1 MKYFLILLLSCCIA
15 VSNTNVADAMT
26 VYCKNC
32 SDKFLQAL
40 DRITNVEQLTA
51 LWKEYG
57 ESIQQT
63 AQQIRMVQQNIE
75 QYANMVYNT
84 VTLPTDTM
92 NMMVG
97 DFNRLSGYVERI
109 SARTGEINTMKD
121 LYNEFYSKQSDLRGI
136 IGTTEGTK
144 RYGDMWDR
152 WAGEVDRAAEA
163 TFKLSG
169 NQLADLRDKG
179 ELDAHIRNLLST
191 PEGRMQAIQ
200 AGNKLAA
207 IQIQESQELRAL
219 MATYIQQDMAAAQ
232 KDEKEKQV
240 QEEFTRRFYSPEFL
254 KEPAIMDQTT
264 DYSF

>member
-1 MKYFLILLLSCCIA
+1 MRIIPHFLLSCCLI
-15 VSNTNVADAMT
+15 VATCSPSYATT
-26 VYCKNC
+26 VFCTNC

-40 DRITNVEQLTA
+40 DRVTNVEQLTA

-63 AQQIRMVQQNIE
+63 AQQVRMVQQNIQ

-84 VTLPTDTM
+84 VMLPTDTM

-97 DFNRLSGYVERI
+97 DFNRLSGYVEKI
-109 SARTGEINTMKD
+109 SARTGEISSMKD
-121 LYNEFYSKQSDLRGI
+121 LYREFYSKQSDLRGI
-136 IGTTEGTK
+136 VGTVEGTK

-163 TFKLSG
+163 TFQLSG
-169 NQLADLRDKG
+169 SQLADLRDKG
-179 ELDAHIRNLLST
+179 ELDAHIRSLLST
-191 PEGRMQAIQ
+191 PEGRMQAVQ

-232 KDEKEKQV
+232 KKEKEKQV
-240 QEEFTRRFYSPEFL
+240 QEEFRRRFY
-254 KEPAIMDQTT
+254 EPLTEPTPPRDQTT